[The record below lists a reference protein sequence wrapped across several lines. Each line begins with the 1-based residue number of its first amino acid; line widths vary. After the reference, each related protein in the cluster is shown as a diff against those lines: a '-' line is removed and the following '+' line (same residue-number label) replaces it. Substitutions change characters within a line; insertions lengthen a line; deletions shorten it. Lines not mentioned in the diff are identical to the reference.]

1 MRAVVALA
9 AFCFGLVFGSFFN
22 VVIHRLPRG
31 LSLVKPGSSCPNCGH
46 RLSNLELIPLVS
58 YLWQRGACK
67 ACGERISWRYP
78 LVEFLTGVGFA
89 FIAWSNP
96 AWPERIVGYVL
107 FSLLLVLAFIDL
119 EHKLLPN
126 VLTLAGVGM
135 GLIFSLLGWTGPITQ
150 SVLGIV
156 VGFGLVAAIAVISRG
171 GMGMG
176 DAKLLAL
183 IGSFL
188 GWQTVFYVLFWAS
201 VIGAVVG
208 ITYLYVTKQDRKT
221 PIPFG
226 PFLAVAALG
235 LYFWSVLS

>member
-1 MRAVVALA
+1 
-9 AFCFGLVFGSFFN
+9 
-22 VVIHRLPRG
+22 
-31 LSLVKPGSSCPNCGH
+31 
-46 RLSNLELIPLVS
+46 
-58 YLWQRGACK
+58 
-67 ACGERISWRYP
+67 
-78 LVEFLTGVGFA
+78 VGFA